1 MHGTRDPNED
11 KGYIMH
17 IDNPL
22 HQVIYL
28 SHLTVKEDSIGN
40 ILEAALRHNPRHD
53 ITGMM
58 LYSGGD
64 VLQVLEGPK
73 NPVLDLFEKIK
84 LDARHTE
91 VFTVLNEPLAARHFP
106 QWTMGYKKLRESDK
120 FDFLHYQQVFK
131 GTPDAIAMRSRS
143 GVAID
148 VINAFCTWAMSR

>member
-1 MHGTRDPNED
+1 MRGTREPNED
-11 KGYIMH
+11 VEYMMH

-40 ILEAALRHNPRHD
+40 ILDAALRHNPRNN

-58 LYSGGD
+58 LYSEGD
-64 VLQVLEGPK
+64 VLQVLEGPQK
-73 NPVLDLFEKIK
+73 SVFDLFKKIK
-84 LDARHTE
+84 LDERHKD

-120 FDFLHYQQVFK
+120 FEFLEYQHVFK
-131 GTPDAIAMRSRS
+131 GSPDAIAVRSRS

-148 VINAFCTWAMSR
+148 VINAFCAWAMSR